1 MADTQQLYKLNI
13 QIEDRASSAAKKI
26 QDGLDGIGQK
36 AGQAAG
42 GVAKIGEEVRQAS
55 AVAPRFNTLGMSLQQ
70 VVREIPAFT
79 YSATTGLMAISNNL
93 PILADNIAAA
103 QRENAALVASGEKAS
118 PVWKQLVSSLFSW
131 QTALVGGIT
140 VLTMFG
146 PQIVEHTKRLLSMS
160 DSYDETRKSMEAL
173 TGVSKSYYGGLL
185 EETAKLDH
193 IYEAIRNTS
202 EGTAA
207 REAAIRKL
215 NDTYKDYLPYM
226 VSEQAS
232 LSELN
237 GMYNLLNTA
246 IRDHIALK
254 SRNAEIDKITEES
267 VKEQSD
273 AIQKIQEALSE
284 QGVSIPLSD
293 NIIASMVA
301 DAPKWKSAG
310 DSLREAF
317 LQSLKN
323 IQSDFGIG
331 ISRDAQR
338 DIYDYIRS
346 FYAMDTAI
354 GAVNKR
360 MDLLVGKNDQ
370 IKELP
375 TLTVTPGIKGGTGE
389 GLNRNLATL
398 GGITNKINTLRE
410 AQSKASGQQQIDL
423 EKEIRLWQEKLNL
436 MELAIAKG
444 VAGNLADSQYKD
456 TISSSVTT
464 LPVPGKISIPVEFD
478 KATLS
483 RSFQLMKQ
491 QFSDSIKEIEITG
504 EQIGGILTGSIQQFA
519 SGLGEAVASGNGLEV
534 FKSMLTGLMDM
545 LSQFGAALIAAGTA
559 TLAFQSMFANPIA
572 AIITGTALVA
582 ATAAAKAALQ
592 NATAFANGGIVSGP
606 TLALV
611 GEYSGARN
619 NPEVIAPLDKLQSMI
634 EPARMSFDS
643 LYLETKVRGKDLYVA
658 LQGVEHKN
666 GRTR

>member
-1 MADTQQLYKLNI
+1 MADTQLYKLNI

-103 QRENAALVASGEKAS
+103 RRENAALVASGEKAS

-215 NDTYKDYLPYM
+215 NDTYKEYLPYM

-284 QGVSIPLSD
+284 QGVSISLSD

-338 DIYDYIRS
+338 GIYDYIRS

-398 GGITNKINTLRE
+398 GGITNKINILRE

-436 MELAIAKG
+436 MKLAIAKG
-444 VAGNLADSQYKD
+444 AAGNLADGKYKD
-456 TISSSVTT
+456 TISSSVAT
-464 LPVPGKISIPVEFD
+464 LPVPAKISIPVEFD
-478 KATLS
+478 KDTLS

-559 TLAFQSMFANPIA
+559 TLAFKSMFANPIA

>member
-317 LQSLKN
+317 MQSLKN

-338 DIYDYIRS
+338 GIYDYIRS

>member
-1 MADTQQLYKLNI
+1 MADTQLYKLNI

-103 QRENAALVASGEKAS
+103 RRENAALVASGEKAS

-215 NDTYKDYLPYM
+215 NDTYKEYLPYM

-284 QGVSIPLSD
+284 QGVSISLSD

-338 DIYDYIRS
+338 GIYDYIRS

-398 GGITNKINTLRE
+398 GGITNKINILRE

-436 MELAIAKG
+436 MKLAIAKG
-444 VAGNLADSQYKD
+444 AAGNLADGKYKD
-456 TISSSVTT
+456 TISSSVAT
-464 LPVPGKISIPVEFD
+464 LPVPAKISIPVEFD
-478 KATLS
+478 KDTLS

-559 TLAFQSMFANPIA
+559 TLAFKSMFANPIA

-619 NPEVIAPLDKLQSMI
+619 NPEVIAPLDKLRSMI
-634 EPARMSFDS
+634 EPARLSFDS

-658 LQGVEHKN
+658 LQGVERKN

>member
-1 MADTQQLYKLNI
+1 MADTQLYKLNI
-13 QIEDRASSAAKKI
+13 QIEDRASSVAKKI

-36 AGQAAG
+36 AVQAAG

-55 AVAPRFNTLGMSLQQ
+55 AVAPRFNSLGMSLQQ

-79 YSATTGLMAISNNL
+79 YSATTGLMAVSNNL

-103 QRENAALVASGEKAS
+103 RRENAALVASGEKAS

-173 TGVSKSYYGGLL
+173 AGVSKSYYGGLL

-284 QGVSIPLSD
+284 QGVSTPLSD
-293 NIIASMVA
+293 NIISSMVA

-310 DSLREAF
+310 DSLQEAF

-338 DIYDYIRS
+338 GIYDYIRS

-354 GAVNKR
+354 DAVNKR

-375 TLTVTPGIKGGTGE
+375 TLTVTPEVKGGTGE

-444 VAGNLADSQYKD
+444 VAGNLADSKYKD
-456 TISSSVTT
+456 TISSSVTG
-464 LPVPGKISIPVEFD
+464 LPVPKKISIPVEFD
-478 KATLS
+478 NNTLS

-491 QFSDSIKEIEITG
+491 QFSDSIKEIEVTG
-504 EQIGGILTGSIQQFA
+504 QQIGSILTGSIQQFA
-519 SGLGEAVASGNGLEV
+519 SGLGEALVSGNGLEI

-619 NPEVIAPLDKLQSMI
+619 NPEVIAPLDKLTSLI

-666 GRTR
+666 VRTR

>member
-338 DIYDYIRS
+338 GIYDYIRS

-559 TLAFQSMFANPIA
+559 TLAFKSMFANPIA

>member
-1 MADTQQLYKLNI
+1 MADTQLYKLNI
-13 QIEDRASSAAKKI
+13 QIEDRASSVAKKI

-36 AGQAAG
+36 AVQAAG

-55 AVAPRFNTLGMSLQQ
+55 AVAPRFNSLGMSLQQ

-79 YSATTGLMAISNNL
+79 YSATTGLMAVSNNL

-103 QRENAALVASGEKAS
+103 RRENAALVASGEKAS

-173 TGVSKSYYGGLL
+173 AGVSKSYYGGLL

-284 QGVSIPLSD
+284 QGVSTPLSD
-293 NIIASMVA
+293 NIISSMVA

-338 DIYDYIRS
+338 GIYDYIRS

-354 GAVNKR
+354 DAVNKR

-375 TLTVTPGIKGGTGE
+375 TLTVTPEVKGGTGE

-444 VAGNLADSQYKD
+444 AAWNLADNKYKD
-456 TISSSVTT
+456 TVSSSVTG
-464 LPVPGKISIPVEFD
+464 LPVPKKISIPVEFD
-478 KATLS
+478 NNTLQ
-483 RSFQLMKQ
+483 RSWRIMQV
-491 QFSDSIKEIEITG
+491 QFSDSIKEIEVTG
-504 EQIGGILTGSIQQFA
+504 QQIGSILTGSIQQFA
-519 SGLGEAVASGNGLEV
+519 SGLGEALVSGNGLEI

-559 TLAFQSMFANPIA
+559 TLAFKSMFANPIA

-619 NPEVIAPLDKLQSMI
+619 NPEVIAPLNKLKSMI
-634 EPARMSFDS
+634 EPASFSLDR
-643 LYLETKVRGKDLYVA
+643 LYLETKVRGRDLYIA
-658 LQGVEHKN
+658 LQGVEHRN
-666 GRTR
+666 NRTR